1 MKVLVL
7 DDNYKD
13 FLHILSV
20 YGARE
25 GVEFLG
31 VATTQKAKNLLMQE
45 KFDALLLDGN
55 LDDEGLCPTGP
66 AVLRDWLGSG
76 LIVPPVFMIS
86 GDDALNSEG
95 VVNGAHGILG
105 KLELWN
111 LPRILKE
118 ELSK

>member
-7 DDNYKD
+7 DDNHGD
-13 FLHILSV
+13 FLHILNV

-25 GVEFLG
+25 EVEFHG
-31 VATTQKAKNLLMQE
+31 VATATEAKNLLLQE

-55 LDDEGLCPTGP
+55 LDDEGRVPTGP
-66 AVLRDWLGSG
+66 AVLRNWL
-76 LIVPPVFMIS
+76 LTELTVPLVFMIS
-86 GDDALNSEG
+86 GDDALNAEG
-95 VVNGAHGILG
+95 VKSGARGILG

-111 LPRILKE
+111 IPRMLKQ